1 MNKKFTEIAAQ
12 TPFAR
17 NDIKINA
24 IIPAG
29 GTSSRFGNTNKLL
42 EKINGK
48 EVIKY
53 TIDAFN
59 SSNVDEII
67 ICANISIMK
76 ELQNIFKDYE
86 KVKITEGGK
95 SRQESVF
102 NGLKAS
108 MCDYVLIH
116 DGARPMVTT
125 DLINS
130 AIDMVKEKKAL
141 TVATK
146 TIDTIKEV
154 VDGKIIRTIDRS
166 KLYNTQTPQAFEYNL
181 IKLAHEKLIGQNFTD
196 DAGMLEEL
204 GVDVYILNG
213 SYKNIKITTQNDI
226 DVAKVYIK

>member
-1 MNKKFTEIAAQ
+1 MNKYYNEIA
-12 TPFAR
+12 TPFTR
-17 NDIKINA
+17 NDIKISA

-59 SSNVDEII
+59 ISNVDEIV
-67 ICANISIMK
+67 ICANISIMEDLK
-76 ELQNIFKDYE
+76 NIFKDYE
-86 KVKITEGGK
+86 KVKIIEGGK
-95 SRQESVF
+95 SRQDSVF
-102 NGLKAS
+102 NGLKS
-108 MCDYVLIH
+108 INCDYVLIH
-116 DGARPMVTT
+116 DGARPMITT

-181 IKLAHEKLIGQNFTD
+181 IRSAHEKLIGQNFTD

-204 GVDVYILNG
+204 GYDVYILNG

>member
-1 MNKKFTEIAAQ
+1 M
-12 TPFAR
+12 
-17 NDIKINA
+17 KINA

-48 EVIKY
+48 EVIRY
-53 TIDAFN
+53 TVEAFEA
-59 SSNVDEII
+59 SNVDEII
-67 ICANISIMK
+67 ICANISIMD
-76 ELQNIFKDYE
+76 ELKKIFSDSK
-86 KVKITEGGK
+86 KVKIIEGGQT
-95 SRQESVF
+95 RQASVY

-108 MCDYVLIH
+108 VCDYVLIH
-116 DGARPMVTT
+116 DGARPMITT

-130 AIDMVKEKKAL
+130 AIDMVKDKKAL

-146 TIDTIKEV
+146 KIDTIKEV

-181 IKLAHEKLIGQNFTD
+181 IINAHQKLIGQNFTD

-204 GVDVYILNG
+204 GYDVYILNG

-226 DVAKVYIK
+226 DIAKVYL